1 MAQEFVSSSVLSS
14 GTWHKIKILEEGIY
28 RIDYE
33 QLEELGLQP
42 GQEIGIYNNNFG
54 ILSYYNSDEKPD
66 DLEKTAIHIER
77 GQDGVFNDGD
87 YILFYGNSTHRWKYS
102 ETDSRYYFARHHYSD
117 TAVYFLKLNDTPVE
131 IKVSDVTTQADYFSE
146 ASDLLIRHESEDE
159 NILKSGREWYEALA
173 PGVAKE
179 ISHSL
184 ADYNLVAGTFPEY
197 KMRVLARSQDQTVIR
212 FNIDGET
219 ISSVPVNGI
228 NIFNT
233 AGTYA
238 RAVTDSG
245 LIETLS
251 SSPSMNINFHNNGN
265 PSARGWLD
273 YLNIEAKVKN
283 EFYSPGEQHFIIRDK
298 ASTGPGTVTEFSIN
312 TDMQDLNI
320 WDISDQMRI
329 KSVKYDYSQNT
340 CTFRSRTDSLKKFIV
355 FTLDN
360 VIKPRIVKEPVSNQ
374 NIHSYR
380 EADMIIISHPV
391 FTAYAGEIEEIHRL
405 NDGLSS
411 IITTPTEIY
420 NEFSGGI
427 PDISALKN
435 FVKMIYSR
443 SKDTE
448 KELKYLLLFGDGS
461 FENKTAP
468 PGNPNFIP
476 TYQTRNSHISILS
489 FTSDDYYGL
498 LDNDEGEYEGI
509 LDIGIGRLPVS
520 DTNQARV
527 MINKIKTYIS
537 PESVG
542 PWRNIIT
549 MVADDEDNNIHMND
563 ADNLSDIIK
572 NQRPSFNIEKIYLD
586 SYEQETS
593 VNGDSYPEATRAIN
607 ERVNN
612 GCLIVNYAGHGNEL
626 GLAHERVVNSET
638 INSWINKKKYPV
650 FITATCEFSRF
661 EDIDID
667 PGSGDITQK
676 SSAGELVLLNPG
688 GGAIALLTTTRI
700 VYASHNYNLASNLYK
715 NAFKT
720 GEDGKGLTLGDI
732 MRIAKIN
739 TGGSNKRN
747 FTLLGDPALRLAY
760 PWHGSVITDSIN
772 NKPVSVLNDTLK
784 ALSELNIKGHVTD
797 NAGNKLNS
805 FNGYVNTILFDKEH
819 EISTLAN
826 DGGLPFTYNTRD
838 RILFR
843 GKARV
848 TNGRFSINMLIPKDI
863 DYTYGNGKLSYF
875 ATDSTFDY
883 SGSFNEI
890 IIGGFNNTVSSDTSG
905 PEIRLFLNDTLF
917 REGGITDANPVLLAL
932 LNDQGSINTTGTGI
946 GHDLVAVLD
955 DDHSQS
961 IILNKYYENDLG
973 TYKSGRIT
981 YPLSNLENGQHNIS
995 IKAWD
1000 NFNNSSTE
1008 SLLFFVRDEEGLVL
1022 NKLLNYPNPF
1032 TNSTNVSFE
1041 HNRPG
1046 EFIQL
1051 RIDIISRSGRLVKT
1065 IETTRQTDG
1074 YRIDPIRWD
1083 ARDNHGNK
1091 VAAGIYIYTVTIRTE
1106 DNEEARM
1113 SGRMII
1119 L

>member
-1 MAQEFVSSSVLSS
+1 
-14 GTWHKIKILEEGIY
+14 
-28 RIDYE
+28 
-33 QLEELGLQP
+33 
-42 GQEIGIYNNNFG
+42 
-54 ILSYYNSDEKPD
+54 
-66 DLEKTAIHIER
+66 
-77 GQDGVFNDGD
+77 
-87 YILFYGNSTHRWKYS
+87 
-102 ETDSRYYFARHHYSD
+102 
-117 TAVYFLKLNDTPVE
+117 
-131 IKVSDVTTQADYFSE
+131 
-146 ASDLLIRHESEDE
+146 
-159 NILKSGREWYEALA
+159 
-173 PGVAKE
+173 
-179 ISHSL
+179 
-184 ADYNLVAGTFPEY
+184 
-197 KMRVLARSQDQTVIR
+197 
-212 FNIDGET
+212 
-219 ISSVPVNGI
+219 
-228 NIFNT
+228 
-233 AGTYA
+233 
-238 RAVTDSG
+238 
-245 LIETLS
+245 
-251 SSPSMNINFHNNGN
+251 
-265 PSARGWLD
+265 
-273 YLNIEAKVKN
+273 
-283 EFYSPGEQHFIIRDK
+283 
-298 ASTGPGTVTEFSIN
+298 
-312 TDMQDLNI
+312 
-320 WDISDQMRI
+320 
-329 KSVKYDYSQNT
+329 
-340 CTFRSRTDSLKKFIV
+340 
-355 FTLDN
+355 
-360 VIKPRIVKEPVSNQ
+360 
-374 NIHSYR
+374 
-380 EADMIIISHPV
+380 
-391 FTAYAGEIEEIHRL
+391 
-405 NDGLSS
+405 
-411 IITTPTEIY
+411 
-420 NEFSGGI
+420 
-427 PDISALKN
+427 
-435 FVKMIYSR
+435 
-443 SKDTE
+443 
-448 KELKYLLLFGDGS
+448 
-461 FENKTAP
+461 
-468 PGNPNFIP
+468 
-476 TYQTRNSHISILS
+476 
-489 FTSDDYYGL
+489 
-498 LDNDEGEYEGI
+498 
-509 LDIGIGRLPVS
+509 
-520 DTNQARV
+520 
-527 MINKIKTYIS
+527 
-537 PESVG
+537 
-542 PWRNIIT
+542 

-563 ADNLSDIIK
+563 ADNLSEIIK

-593 VNGDSYPEATRAIN
+593 VNGDAYPEAMRAIN

-676 SSAGELVLLNPG
+676 SSAGELVLLNSG

-772 NKPVSVLNDTLK
+772 SKPVSALNDTLK

-797 NAGNKLNS
+797 NEGNKLNS

-819 EISTLAN
+819 VINTLAN

-863 DYTYGNGKLSYF
+863 DYTYGNGRLSYF
-875 ATDSTFDY
+875 ATDSIYDY

-917 REGGITDANPVLLAL
+917 RDGGITDANPVLLAL
-932 LNDQGSINTTGTGI
+932 LNDQGSINTTGIGI

-955 DDHSQS
+955 DDQSQS

-981 YPLSNLENGQHNIS
+981 YPLSNLENGKHSIS
-995 IKAWD
+995 VKAWD

-1008 SLLFFVRDEEGLVL
+1008 SLVFFVRGEEGLVL

-1032 TNSTNVSFE
+1032 TNNTNVSFE

-1046 EFIQL
+1046 EFIHL

-1083 ARDNHGNK
+1083 ARDNHGNR

-1106 DNEEARM
+1106 DNEEARI